1 VRKDA
6 LLEERMGEGSSS
18 GASNRPFLMIF
29 TDLDGTLLDPN
40 TYGWEEAGP
49 ALDLCKT
56 LSVPVILASSK
67 TRAEVDL
74 LRHRLSMSSPFITEN
89 GGGVFFP
96 KEAFNEPP
104 PGASLDEGLWKW
116 SLGFP
121 YAYLVKGLQEIRDK
135 LGWDIKGFSDMSTEE
150 ISRLTGLDQEASR
163 LAALREYDEPFI
175 ILEKQFPDKDA
186 LFKIATEMGLTI
198 TPGGRFYHL
207 QGKNDKGRAMEKV
220 VTWYKQSYGDVMT
233 IVLGD
238 SPNDFPMLERA
249 DYPVLVRSQQEFP
262 TLMKRIPRLR
272 VTRETGPK
280 GWNSAVLDILGTEE
294 ETEDV

>member
-1 VRKDA
+1 MLK
-6 LLEERMGEGSSS
+6 ERMGEGSSP

-29 TDLDGTLLDPN
+29 TDLDGTLLDQN

-49 ALDLCKT
+49 ALDLCKR
-56 LSVPVILASSK
+56 LNVPVILASSK
-67 TRAEVDL
+67 TRAEMDL
-74 LRHRLSMSSPFITEN
+74 LRRMLSMASPFITEN

-96 KEAFNEPP
+96 KEAFNEPL

-116 SLGFP
+116 SLGVP

-175 ILEKQFPDKDA
+175 ILDKQVPDKDA
-186 LFKIATEMGLTI
+186 LFKIVSEIGFTI

-207 QGKNDKGRAMEKV
+207 QGNNDKGRAMEKV
-220 VTWYKQSYGDVMT
+220 VDWYRQSYRDVIT
-233 IVLGD
+233 IALGD

-262 TLMKRIPRLR
+262 TLIKRIPRLR
-272 VTRETGPK
+272 VTSEMGPK
-280 GWNSAVLDILGTEE
+280 GWNSAILDILGTEQ